1 MSKSTVSRAALWARV
16 KRMVAESERVVRK
29 VPVRIVQGKRIN
41 TNCIRYRAAQ

>member
-1 MSKSTVSRAALWARV
+1 MSKSTVSRAALWARI
-16 KRMVAESERVVRK
+16 KRMVAESERVRN